1 MNQGDYLASTIAK
14 NFFGITPILTV
25 FHPLNSSNKVVSQ
38 VETQMTCMKTIELSV
53 AQEGT
58 ESSTDEDKGNNGAN
72 LVVGRMMVLVTA
84 AAVGVLLS

>member
-1 MNQGDYLASTIAK
+1 
-14 NFFGITPILTV
+14 
-25 FHPLNSSNKVVSQ
+25 
-38 VETQMTCMKTIELSV
+38 MTCMKTIELSV